1 MPNLKSLFILAPA
14 FLLLS
19 ACGGTDG
26 CAPAGGRPL
35 ADVDTS
41 NTCAETQAANSVTIS
56 YPINDAISQLPG
68 QGTAIYSLKGSASV
82 TDPNGNAV
90 ADGTVVQLDVVDSII
105 ASGTINAAGDSIT
118 GSTLTDTNPEE
129 GDGST
134 NVVTTFT
141 TSAITRGG
149 DSGIQINTG
158 DMVILQFAHSSDH
171 VRYVSS
177 VTATTITV
185 SEPYNNTYPSAL
197 YPAATFL
204 IADSLIATSVV
215 GVDEDGVRTPGVTYT
230 KDGVGNFALE
240 YPGDSDHLGYGR
252 FNTDARYAPLGS
264 TQVWVT
270 ADVGGS
276 VVVADQT
283 GLGGF
288 APLAMTTFYDNV
300 ADETIITVVDAN
312 GVPYSGLTGFWTGTD
327 DATIATSANC
337 IDVTQ
342 FGSCRAPV
350 TFNGAL
356 GDVTLSYSAGGATA
370 DQKITVF

>member
-19 ACGGTDG
+19 ACGGTEG

-35 ADVDTS
+35 AEVDTS
-41 NTCAETQAANSVTIS
+41 NTCAVTQAANSVTIS
-56 YPINDAISQLPG
+56 YPVNDAISQLPG
-68 QGTAIYSLKGSASV
+68 SSTAIYSLKGSAIV
-82 TDPNGNAV
+82 TDQNGNAV
-90 ADGTVVQLDVVDSII
+90 ADGTVVQLDVVDSVI
-105 ASGTINAAGDSIT
+105 ASGIISAAGDSIS

-134 NVVTTFT
+134 NVATTFT

-149 DSGIQINTG
+149 DSGRQISAG
-158 DMVILQFAHSSDH
+158 DMVILQSAHASDQ
-171 VRYVSS
+171 VRYVES
-177 VTATTITV
+177 VTATAVTV

-197 YPAATFL
+197 YPAATFT
-204 IADSLIATSVV
+204 IADSLIGTSVV
-215 GVDEDGVRTPGVTYT
+215 GIDEDGVRTPGVTYT
-230 KDGVGNFALE
+230 KNGVGDFTLE

-270 ADVGGS
+270 ADAGGS
-276 VVVADQT
+276 VVVADKT
-283 GLGGF
+283 SLGGF
-288 APLAMTTFYDNV
+288 APLAMTTFFN
-300 ADETIITVVDAN
+300 AGTNETIITITDAN
-312 GVPYSGLTGFWTGTD
+312 GVPYSGISVFWTGTD

-337 IDVTQ
+337 ADVTQ

-350 TFNGAL
+350 TFIGAL
-356 GDVTLSYSAGGATA
+356 GDVTLSYAGGGATA